1 MRADYYRKKASD
13 YFGVPYSKVT
23 EDMRRAIMEFMNL
36 EHKEFLI
43 KKELFLRK
51 ESKYVDT

>member
-36 EHKEFLI
+36 KYKESI
-43 KKELFLRK
+43 VKKELGSRK
-51 ESKYVDT
+51 G